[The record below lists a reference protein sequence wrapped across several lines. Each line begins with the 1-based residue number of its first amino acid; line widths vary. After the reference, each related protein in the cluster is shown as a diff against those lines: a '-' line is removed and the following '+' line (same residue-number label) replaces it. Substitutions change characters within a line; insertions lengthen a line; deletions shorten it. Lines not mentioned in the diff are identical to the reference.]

1 MVDGSVV
8 TNTKAFSSYGRR
20 RPSDMR
26 DTWQHV
32 DSIVTGRRQ
41 GKVLHL
47 VGWAERAIHNT
58 KNSSYEMLK
67 HGLGKADRCKLF
79 VRRVGN

>member
-8 TNTKAFSSYGRR
+8 TKTNAFSSCCRR

-26 DTWQHV
+26 DAWQHV
-32 DSIVTGRRQ
+32 DTTVTSSRQ

-67 HGLGKADRCKLF
+67 HGLLQSGSL
-79 VRRVGN
+79 